1 MDCYEVLLD
10 CAHDMGLEV
19 VEKDF
24 KSNVKGLCKGNKI
37 GISKSLK
44 DSKEKRCVLAE
55 EIAHC
60 FFTVGNIIDIRDA
73 SNAKQEHYARHQAY
87 EAILPLRLLI
97 DSYMDGNTN
106 CYEIAEDLSVT
117 EDFLTETLYHY
128 AQKHGSCT
136 RRGKYI
142 VCFNPFRVIK
152 KKRGGNYA

>member
-1 MDCYEVLLD
+1 MDCYEFLLD
-10 CAHDMGLEV
+10 YAQDMGLEV

-44 DSKEKRCVLAE
+44 NSSEKRCVLAE
-55 EIAHC
+55 EMAHS

-73 SNAKQEHYARHQAY
+73 GNAKQEYYARRQAY

-97 DSYMDGNTN
+97 DSYVDGHTDL
-106 CYEIAEDLSVT
+106 YDMADDLSVT

-128 AQKHGSCT
+128 AQKHGSCI
-136 RRGKYI
+136 RRGNYV
-142 VCFNPFRVIK
+142 VCFSPFRVK
-152 KKRGGNYA
+152 EMKRGDKYA